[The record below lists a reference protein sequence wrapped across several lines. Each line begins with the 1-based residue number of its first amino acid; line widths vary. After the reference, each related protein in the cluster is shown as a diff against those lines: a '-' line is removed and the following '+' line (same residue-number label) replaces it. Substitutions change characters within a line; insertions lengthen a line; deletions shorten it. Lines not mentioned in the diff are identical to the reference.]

1 MKLKH
6 LYMLGVV
13 ALMTASCNEDR
24 FLDLKP
30 QGSLNEDIMTSTE
43 GADLLVNAAYA
54 ALGVPKDR
62 AGVYGVILLPI
73 GPMVR
78 YVRIMPIKAVVVLVT
93 LMKCTVWRHLI
104 WMQPMDF
111 WTASG
116 TIYIAVYSV
125 VTLHCAF

>member
-6 LYMLGVV
+6 LYMLGAV

-54 ALGVPKDR
+54 ALGGPRDR
-62 AGVYGVILLPI
+62 VGVYGVILLPI
-73 GPMVR
+73 GLMVR
-78 YVRIMPIKAVVVLVT
+78 CVRIMPIKAVVVSVT

-104 WMQPMDF
+104 WMQPMDS

-116 TIYIAVYSV
+116 IIYIAVYSV
-125 VTLHCAF
+125 VTLHCAY

>member
-54 ALGVPKDR
+54 ALGGPE
-62 AGVYGVILLPI
+62 GQSWSVILLPI